1 MTYMQFLKTKIT
13 VSLLQMKEKQVIEWM
28 GNTLRKLALINLYY
42 ITKGVLQVWV
52 RVWLS
57 RKIQRKENKVTRHKF
72 QFSSS
77 AKHSS
82 ALDLG
87 SATLS
92 NRQIVSRAV
101 RLFGSNLPTK
111 QLKNLWKQQ
120 LKRERP
126 VHGGGGFS
134 AKFRLG
140 GFPPT
145 VSKCNRWLDQFLWKW
160 HPWLD

>member
-1 MTYMQFLKTKIT
+1 MKIP
-13 VSLLQMKEKQVIEWM
+13 SSAYHFQENPCAKPL
-28 GNTLRKLALINLYY
+28 
-42 ITKGVLQVWV
+42 TKGVLQVWV
-52 RVWLS
+52 RVGLT

-72 QFSSS
+72 QISSS

-111 QLKNLWKQQ
+111 QLKNLRKQQ
-120 LKRERP
+120 LCLITRKSLSLSRYWQLMCSITKYNSFQSKSQHPAFLSHNTCP
-126 VHGGGGFS
+126 VGMGNS
-134 AKFRLG
+134 VV
-140 GFPPT
+140 PPR
-145 VSKCNRWLDQFLWKW
+145 NG
-160 HPWLD
+160 